1 MIFPERLKLLR
12 TTKHLLQKDLAK
24 LLDITTSAYGF
35 YEQGKRTPDPAAL
48 ILLADFFDVS
58 LDYLLGRTDQSKPT
72 IPPVEK
78 AACDLPQEALDRI
91 EEFKDLMRLKYGEN
105 PSSNKNQ

>member
-1 MIFPERLKLLR
+1 MRLKELR
-12 TTKHLLQKDLAK
+12 LRQNLNQKDIAK
-24 LLDITTSAYGF
+24 YINKTTQAYSLYERGERDPDSA
-35 YEQGKRTPDPAAL
+35 TL

-78 AACDLPQEALDRI
+78 ASGDLPQEALDRI
-91 EEFKDLMRLKYGEN
+91 EEFKDLMRLKYG
-105 PSSNKNQ
+105 KNQ

>member
-1 MIFPERLKLLR
+1 MRLKELR
-12 TTKHLLQKDLAK
+12 LRQNLNQKDIAK
-24 LLDITTSAYGF
+24 YINKTTQAYSLYERGERDPDSA
-35 YEQGKRTPDPAAL
+35 TL
-48 ILLADFFDVS
+48 IQLADFFDVS
-58 LDYLLGRTDQSKPT
+58 VDYLLGRTDQAKPN

-78 AACDLPQEALDRI
+78 TSCYLPQEALDRI